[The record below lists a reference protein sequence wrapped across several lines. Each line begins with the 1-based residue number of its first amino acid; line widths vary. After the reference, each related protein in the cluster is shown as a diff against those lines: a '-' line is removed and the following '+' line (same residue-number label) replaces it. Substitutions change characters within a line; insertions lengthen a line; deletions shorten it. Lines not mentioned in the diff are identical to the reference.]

1 MNMLFTHEIHHLGGE
16 TFEVDVDD
24 QTLTWTSKPPGKSI
38 PRPITLH
45 FTHGGRRGAGRS
57 FTILPDG
64 RAEARPMIGDDF

>member
-38 PRPITLH
+38 PRPITL
-45 FTHGGRRGAGRS
+45 
-57 FTILPDG
+57 
-64 RAEARPMIGDDF
+64 PMIGDDF